1 MAATTC
7 PNLSSITLIR
17 KEMAFI
23 YRKARNKKIPT
34 DEASRLVNMLKAM
47 HQAVQ
52 SERELMFKE
61 RQLEAGAGGTHVE
74 IHQHTTSL
82 SVSAGIL
89 EEIAAAAEARHA
101 ALAGEDRP
109 VLSPPVSPESP

>member
-23 YRKARNKKIPT
+23 YRKARNNKIPT
-34 DEASRLVNMLKAM
+34 EEADRLIRMLRSM
-47 HQAVQ
+47 HCAVQ
-52 SERELMFKE
+52 AERELMFKE
-61 RQLEAGAGGTHVE
+61 RQLEAGPGGTHIE

-82 SVSAGIL
+82 SISAGIL
-89 EEIAAAAEARHA
+89 EEIASTAEARCT
-101 ALAGEDRP
+101 ALAGEDRSLLP
-109 VLSPPVSPESP
+109 AEVSAKPS